1 MNNPL
6 SVASSPHLSG
16 KATTR
21 SLMLDVLISLV
32 PAMAAAVFFWGPRA
46 LVLTLVTVAACVV
59 FEYAYRRLMKQ
70 TSSVGDLSACVTGVL
85 LAFCLPA
92 NAPYWLAII
101 GAFFA
106 IVIVKQLFGG
116 LGKNFM
122 NPALAARC
130 FLFSYPTLMTTWAAP
145 NNMLPV
151 FGITDEYVSAVST
164 ATPLANMHL
173 ATPVLPDA
181 TLTQMFV
188 GQIGGCL
195 GEVSAVMLII
205 GGIYLVT
212 RKVISPRIPL
222 CYIGTVAVL
231 TFLFPR
237 GGIDRLDW
245 MLYSVLG
252 GGLLLGAIFM
262 ATDYV
267 TSPITKRGQVIY
279 AIGCGLLTVF
289 IRYFGS
295 YPEGVSYSILVMNA
309 FAWMFDKFGKPHRFG
324 TPHFWEKSK
333 AKEGAAK

>member
-1 MNNPL
+1 MNTL
-6 SVASSPHLSG
+6 SVSSSPHLSG
-16 KATTR
+16 KLTTR
-21 SLMLDVLISLV
+21 RLMLDVLISLV
-32 PAMAAAVFFWGPRA
+32 PAMAVAVFFWGPRA
-46 LVLTLVTVAACVV
+46 LTLTLVTIAACVL
-59 FEYAYRRLMKQ
+59 FEYLYRKLMKQ
-70 TSSVGDLSACVTGVL
+70 SNTVGDLSACVTGTL

-106 IVIVKQLFGG
+106 IVLVKQLFGG

-145 NNMLPV
+145 NVNLPV
-151 FGITDEYVSAVST
+151 IGITDEYVSTISA
-164 ATPLANMHL
+164 ATPMAAMHHGL
-173 ATPVLPDA
+173 LPDA
-181 TLTQMFV
+181 TLQQMFV

-195 GEVSAVMLII
+195 GEVSAAALIL
-205 GGIYLVT
+205 GGIYLVV

-222 CYIGTVAVL
+222 WYIGTVAVI
-231 TFLFPR
+231 TFLFPM
-237 GGIDRLDW
+237 GGQDRLEW

-267 TSPITKRGQVIY
+267 TSPSTKRGQVIY
-279 AIGCGLLTVF
+279 AIGCGVLTVF

-309 FAWMFDKFGKPHRFG
+309 FAWMIDKAGKPHRFG

-333 AKEGAAK
+333 AKRGAAK

>member
-1 MNNPL
+1 MNTL
-6 SVASSPHLSG
+6 SVSSSPHLSG
-16 KATTR
+16 KLTTR
-21 SLMLDVLISLV
+21 RLMLDVLISLV
-32 PAMAAAVFFWGPRA
+32 PAMAVAVFFWGPRA
-46 LVLTLVTVAACVV
+46 LTLTLVTIAACVV
-59 FEYAYRRLMKQ
+59 FEYLYRKLMKQ
-70 TSSVGDLSACVTGVL
+70 SNTVGDLSACVTGTL

-145 NNMLPV
+145 NEMLPII
-151 FGITDEYVSAVST
+151 GITDEYVNTIST
-164 ATPLANMHL
+164 ATPMAAMHNGL
-173 ATPVLPDA
+173 LPDA
-181 TLTQMFV
+181 TLQQMLV

-195 GEVSAVMLII
+195 GEVSAVALIL
-205 GGIYLVT
+205 GGIYLVA

-222 CYIGTVAVL
+222 WYIGTVAVI
-231 TFLFPR
+231 TFLFPM
-237 GGIDRLDW
+237 GGQDRLDW
-245 MLYSVLG
+245 MLYQVLG

-267 TSPITKRGQVIY
+267 TSPSTKRGQVIY
-279 AIGCGLLTVF
+279 AIGCGVLTVF

-309 FAWMFDKFGKPHRFG
+309 FAWMIDKVGKPHRFG